1 MYNNP
6 YSYNPYMQPMM
17 STSGLQ
23 NLQQPTMN
31 TQNTMSNVIPTTQNR
46 QVLNGKLV
54 DSVEVAKN
62 VEYPLDGSI
71 SYFPLTDGSAVV
83 TKQLMQDGTSKITV
97 YKPDIEKKEEVKYIT
112 QDDMKK
118 ALDGLNLDKL
128 DDIEDS
134 LNELK
139 QDFKDF
145 KKNSK
150 KKED

>member
-62 VEYPLDGSI
+62 VLVI
-71 SYFPLTDGSAVV
+71 SL
-83 TKQLMQDGTSKITV
+83 
-97 YKPDIEKKEEVKYIT
+97 
-112 QDDMKK
+112 
-118 ALDGLNLDKL
+118 
-128 DDIEDS
+128 
-134 LNELK
+134 
-139 QDFKDF
+139 
-145 KKNSK
+145 
-150 KKED
+150 

>member
-23 NLQQPTMN
+23 NMQQPTMN

-97 YKPDIEKKEEVKYIT
+97 YKPGIEKKEEIKYIT

-145 KKNSK
+145 KKNNK

>member
-1 MYNNP
+1 
-6 YSYNPYMQPMM
+6 
-17 STSGLQ
+17 
-23 NLQQPTMN
+23 
-31 TQNTMSNVIPTTQNR
+31 
-46 QVLNGKLV
+46 
-54 DSVEVAKN
+54 
-62 VEYPLDGSI
+62 
-71 SYFPLTDGSAVV
+71 
-83 TKQLMQDGTSKITV
+83 MQDGTSKITV
-97 YKPDIEKKEEVKYIT
+97 YKPDIEKKEEIKYIT

-145 KKNSK
+145 KKNNK